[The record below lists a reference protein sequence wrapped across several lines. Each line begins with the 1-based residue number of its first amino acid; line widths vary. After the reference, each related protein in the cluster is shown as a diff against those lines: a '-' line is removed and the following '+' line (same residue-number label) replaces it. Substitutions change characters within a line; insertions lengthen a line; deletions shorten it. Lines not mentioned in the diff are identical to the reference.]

1 MAMSINTS
9 FDDRRLNPQHW
20 LWLGLAAMAWLIEA
34 YDIGIMGAA
43 LVPLHHVWQLT
54 AQETGLLAI
63 SSTIGIVIGV
73 IPAGFLI
80 DRYGRKR
87 VMIVSLIFYSIVTVV
102 TGLAGSWQILALLRG
117 IAGIG
122 LGAMFPIPYTL
133 LSELS
138 PKRRRGM
145 VAGILDAFLSVGYF
159 VPPLV
164 ASWALPALGYSVG
177 WRILFFGAG
186 LGLIFAWALAKWL
199 PESPRWLMTK
209 GRVAEAEKIMGGLH
223 VSKAMPGHQEP
234 FQQIFTTPYLKRT
247 VMLWISFPS
256 ILFMFYAIMSY
267 MPSILVREGFSSHNA
282 ELFASV
288 IMAAS
293 IPGKF
298 LEAYLVERWGRKIVI
313 VAFSVLGGLS
323 ALAFPFVQGFS
334 VIVLLGVSLAFFGIS
349 VDPAIKVFTA
359 EQYPTT
365 LRGKGV
371 AFTEGVGR
379 LIGGA
384 LAPYLMALIL
394 ADAGA
399 SRSFELIAAI
409 AGLGALAVGLMG
421 QETQGLPL
429 EEYAVAPRPLSA
441 LTS

>member
-1 MAMSINTS
+1 MGTTINKS
-9 FDDRRLNPQHW
+9 FDERRLSPQHW
-20 LWLGLAAMAWLIEA
+20 VWLGLAAMAWLIEA

-43 LVPLHHVWQLT
+43 LVPLHHVWRLT

-63 SSTIGIVIGV
+63 ASTIGIVIGV

-87 VMIVSLIFYSIVTVV
+87 VMIASLIFYSCVTVL
-102 TGLAGSWQILALLRG
+102 TGFASSWQTLALLRG

-138 PKRRRGM
+138 PKGRRGM

-164 ASWALPALGYSVG
+164 AAWALPALGYSAG
-177 WRILFFGAG
+177 WRLLFFAAG
-186 LGLIFAWALAKWL
+186 IGLVFAGVLAKWL
-199 PESPRWLMTK
+199 PESPRWLMTQ
-209 GRVAEAEKIMGGLH
+209 GRMTEAQKIMGGLQIQN
-223 VSKAMPGHQEP
+223 VEPRRQEP
-234 FQQIFTTPYLKRT
+234 VQQIFTSPYLKRT
-247 VMLWISFPS
+247 VMLWVSFPS

-298 LEAYLVERWGRKIVI
+298 LEAYLVEHWGRKVVI
-313 VAFSVLGGLS
+313 VGFSVLGGLS
-323 ALAFPFVQGFS
+323 ALAFPFVHGFS
-334 VIVLLGVSLAFFGIS
+334 VIVLLGISLAFFGIS
-349 VDPAIKVFTA
+349 VDPAIKIFTA

-399 SRSFELIAAI
+399 SRSFELIAVI
-409 AGLGALAVGLMG
+409 AGIGALAVGILG
-421 QETQGLPL
+421 TETQGLPL
-429 EEYAVAPRPLSA
+429 EEYTARSRPLAVLS
-441 LTS
+441 S

>member
-1 MAMSINTS
+1 
-9 FDDRRLNPQHW
+9 
-20 LWLGLAAMAWLIEA
+20 MAWLIEA

-54 AQETGLLAI
+54 AQETGLLVV
-63 SSTIGIVIGV
+63 SSTIGIVLGV

-87 VMIVSLIFYSIVTVV
+87 VMIASLVFYSIVTVV
-102 TGLAGSWQILALLRG
+102 TGFAGSWQALALLRG

-164 ASWALPALGYSVG
+164 AAWALPALGYSAG
-177 WRILFFGAG
+177 WRILFFAAG
-186 LGLIFAWALAKWL
+186 LGLVFAWALAKWL
-199 PESPRWLMTK
+199 PESPRWLMTQ
-209 GRVAEAEKIMGGLH
+209 GRVAEAQKIMGGRQIREALP
-223 VSKAMPGHQEP
+223 AHQEP
-234 FQQIFTTPYLKRT
+234 VQQIFTGPYLKRT
-247 VMLWISFPS
+247 VMLWVSFPS

-298 LEAYLVERWGRKIVI
+298 LEAYLVERWGRKVVI
-313 VAFSVLGGLS
+313 VSFSVLGGLS
-323 ALAFPFVQGFS
+323 ALAFPFVNGFS
-334 VIVLLGVSLAFFGIS
+334 VIVLLGISLAFFGIS
-349 VDPAIKVFTA
+349 VDPAIKIFTA

-371 AFTEGVGR
+371 AFTEGIGR

-384 LAPYLMALIL
+384 AAPYLMAFIL
-394 ADAGA
+394 ADVGT
-399 SRSFELIAAI
+399 SQSFELIAAI
-409 AGLGALAVGLMG
+409 AGIGALAVGVLG
-421 QETQGLPL
+421 RETQGLPL
-429 EEYAVAPRPLSA
+429 EEYAIPPRPLSV
-441 LTS
+441 LVP